1 MADEPVV
8 EPAAAAPTPEPAPA
22 ATDPAPAAAPAPEA
36 APVAAPDSTPAATKP
51 GEYPVESP
59 PTAANVARSTFRGQG
74 FDMTQAQLDELV
86 HQGLSAIEVAQRGQP
101 AAQAPAQAAPTVE
114 EPDEMAQLKQEMVG
128 LKQSIQAQS
137 YETRVQNETTRI
149 NQSLDAEVGR
159 HEVFKDNKDL
169 AELGRKSALALLNHN
184 PRMTEADA
192 MKSVAN
198 DFGKALNAKK
208 EQWIK
213 GKVDDASGAELPPGG
228 AASGSP
234 TPPKMTGKDLRLGRV
249 ADAAMKR
256 TGAERLIT

>member
-1 MADEPVV
+1 MSDEPSGTPVT
-8 EPAAAAPTPEPAPA
+8 PAPEPSPA
-22 ATDPAPAAAPAPEA
+22 VADPAPAAAPAPETTPA
-36 APVAAPDSTPAATKP
+36 AAPDGTPADGGK
-51 GEYPVESP
+51 GGYPVESP
-59 PTAANVARSTFRGQG
+59 PTATNVAGSTFRGQS
-74 FDMTQAQLDELV
+74 FNMTQAQLDELV
-86 HQGLSAIEVAQRGQP
+86 HQGLSAIEAQSGGQP
-101 AAQAPAQAAPTVE
+101 APQAQAQAAPAPE
-114 EPDEMAQLKQEMVG
+114 APDEMAQLKQEMAG
-128 LKQSIQAQS
+128 LRQTIQAQS

-169 AELGRKSALALLNHN
+169 ANLGRKSALALLNHN

-213 GKVDDASGAELPPGG
+213 GKVDDASGAELPAGG
-228 AASGSP
+228 TASGSP
-234 TPPKMTGKDLRLGRV
+234 SPPKMTGKDLRLGRV

-256 TGAERLIT
+256 TGSQRLIT